1 MNAFNTVNLAS
12 AVILTST
19 RIATTLSI
27 PPARWIYPL
36 AGAGT
41 SDPPSFW
48 HRRDY
53 HSSPSLSASLSAALA
68 RAATAPADLDLLDIY
83 SCFPIVPKLAA
94 AALGIPLAGPGA
106 RPLTLLGGLT
116 SFGGAGNNYS
126 MHALT
131 EMTRQLRAGKGRK
144 GLVLCN
150 GGVLSYMHAVVL
162 SSEPRAEGEYPV
174 DEGLPAMLPSDDA
187 PRVTMEPGG
196 EAVVE
201 VCFFVVVDGALSGRG
216 MSGVKLTGAD
226 LYS

>member
-12 AVILTST
+12 AVLLTST
-19 RIATTLSI
+19 RVATALAI
-27 PPARWIYPL
+27 PTSRWIYPL

-41 SDPPSFW
+41 SDTPSFW

-53 HSSPSLSASLSAALA
+53 HSSPALSASLSAALT
-68 RAATAPADLDLLDIY
+68 RSATAPADLDLIDIY

-94 AALGIPLAGPGA
+94 AHLGIPLAGPGA
-106 RPLTLLGGLT
+106 RQLTLLGGLT

-131 EMTRQLRAGKGRK
+131 EMTRQLRAGRERGRRARK

-162 SSEPRAEGEYPV
+162 SSEPRAEGGYPV
-174 DEGLPAMLPSDDA
+174 DEGLPAVLESDA
-187 PRVTMEPGG
+187 PRVTTQPRG

-201 VCFFVVVDGALSGRG
+201 VCFFSSSPINNTSAR
-216 MSGVKLTGAD
+216 
-226 LYS
+226 